1 MENKLRR
8 ELKHLGYRLVKSRV
22 RNTNINN
29 LGGYM
34 IIDNTRNQN
43 TVYAG
48 SNYELS
54 LDDVREFVNDLLAKR

>member
-22 RNTNINN
+22 RNTHINN